1 MRKSRRRSGF
11 TLIELLVVIA
21 IIAVLIGLLLPA
33 VQAAREAARRAQ
45 CINNLKQI
53 ALGLHN
59 YESAFGSFPWGAGPT
74 LDCYWG
80 PLALIAPFME
90 QGQVFNSINFIW
102 GGANVSGPRI
112 YYPAGARVPVNLTA
126 LRLRLNV
133 AQCPSD
139 AREGLSTAVGH
150 SNYHGNQGAIPIAN
164 AVDFD
169 GLFGVVEGTNDPF
182 LQPQTPGPQGFT
194 VKISDVKDGTSNTAA
209 FTERIKGLGS
219 SNNDTIDGESPS
231 TSYYLMQSATNG
243 TATPPAGQNWYNVIQ
258 TTYTNCQ
265 TSTTLYNGTPAAG
278 VTATS
283 QVAMGTYWWMG
294 RAYSGRYAHVMPP
307 NSKQCTTGGINYGE
321 EAMGP
326 SSKHPGGANLAF
338 GDGSVRF
345 VKGTVT
351 PQVWWALGSREGGEI
366 ISADQ
371 Y

>member
-1 MRKSRRRSGF
+1 MRKSRRRPGF

-33 VQAAREAARRAQ
+33 VQSAREAARRSQ
-45 CINNLKQI
+45 CTNNLKQI

-59 YESAFGSFPWGAGPT
+59 YESSFGSFPWGAGPT

-80 PLALIAPFME
+80 PLALIAPFLE

-102 GGANVSGPRI
+102 GGANVGGPRI
-112 YYPAGARVPVNLTA
+112 YYPSGARVPVNSTA
-126 LRLRLNV
+126 LTLRLNI

-139 AREGLSTAVGH
+139 PREGLSAAVGH
-150 SNYHGNQGAIPIAN
+150 SNYHGCMGAVPVAN
-164 AVDFD
+164 ALEFD
-169 GLFGVVEGTNDPF
+169 GLFGVVEGTPDPF

-194 VKISDVKDGTSNTAA
+194 VRISDVKDGTSNTAA
-209 FTERIKGLGS
+209 FSKRIKGLGS
-219 SNNDTIDGESPS
+219 SNNDTIDGETPS
-231 TSYYLMQSATNG
+231 TAYYLIQSTGASSS
-243 TATPPAGQNWYNVIQ
+243 PPAGMTWGQVISQ
-258 TTYTNCQ
+258 IYTNCQ
-265 TSTTLYNGTPAAG
+265 SSTTLYNGTPAAG

-294 RAYSGRYAHVMPP
+294 RQYSGRYAQVMPP

-321 EAMGP
+321 IAFGP
-326 SSKHPGGANLAF
+326 TSKHPGGANLAF

-345 VKGTVT
+345 VKSTVT
-351 PQVWWALGSREGGEI
+351 PQVWWALGSREGGEV